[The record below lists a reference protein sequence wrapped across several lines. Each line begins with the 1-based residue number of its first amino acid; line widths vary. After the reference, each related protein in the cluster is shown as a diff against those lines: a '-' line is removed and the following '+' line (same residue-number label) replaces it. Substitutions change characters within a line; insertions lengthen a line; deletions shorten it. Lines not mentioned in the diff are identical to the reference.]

1 MAYWREDTPY
11 DREETP
17 EYQEQKLYEWL
28 YFDEDKKVMYSSSGE
43 QACKYEDQT
52 LKIRLEFPKTTDG
65 KFERDLLLDNLFPR
79 KENEFYKGDNK

>member
-1 MAYWREDTPY
+1 
-11 DREETP
+11 
-17 EYQEQKLYEWL
+17 
-28 YFDEDKKVMYSSSGE
+28 MYSSSGE

-79 KENEFYKGDNK
+79 KENQFYKGDSE